1 MLPQDCRG
9 YLAGVE
15 PLRTTRAKTLFG
27 MELPMSQ
34 ALREKPEK
42 GTPVQRTADTA
53 EGLPPGPMDMTV
65 DAANPQTAMTLFP
78 ADAEE
83 MGVEQPSSLLYHLY
97 EGLAGP
103 PATAAAEAAAGA
115 CLETYGANS
124 TAPLLVTAA
133 LAASAATDPTAS
145 SWSITEE
152 AIFWHIKAQSWKTA

>member
-15 PLRTTRAKTLFG
+15 RLRMTQAKMWYG
-27 MELPMSQ
+27 MESPMCRVLK
-34 ALREKPEK
+34 AKPERA
-42 GTPVQRTADTA
+42 TLVPRTADTA

-65 DAANPQTAMTLFP
+65 DAANPRTAMTLFP

-97 EGLAGP
+97 EGLAEP

-115 CLETYGANS
+115 CLETYGAKS

-133 LAASAATDPTAS
+133 LAVSAATAHPAS
-145 SWSITEE
+145 S
-152 AIFWHIKAQSWKTA
+152 